1 MSPDDD
7 WLDRDGVCVGGMPLH
22 GNVHISTRDFYHR
35 KGPDSSPQVLKN
47 GAEELLLP
55 EGVFRGRH
63 WDDEGVLPH
72 VGFTVGQEVRG
83 CLGDL
88 HPVHAGLHLQLLHG
102 FPGLGDAGGTVVR
115 HAFLHAGLPAERWY
129 RDGSR

>member
-1 MSPDDD
+1 M
-7 WLDRDGVCVGGMPLH
+7 RVGGMPLH
-22 GNVHISTRDFYHR
+22 GSVHVSTRDFYCR
-35 KGPDSSPQVLKN
+35 KEPAASSSPRALKN

-88 HPVHAGLHLQLLHG
+88 WGHSTGAWLKAFTKWVQAEVHRKSGHG
-102 FPGLGDAGGTVVR
+102 QSQ
-115 HAFLHAGLPAERWY
+115 AEWRARSNNAKGRWV
-129 RDGSR
+129 

>member
-1 MSPDDD
+1 M
-7 WLDRDGVCVGGMPLH
+7 CVGGMPLH
-22 GNVHISTRDFYHR
+22 GSVHISTRDFYRR
-35 KGPDSSPQVLKN
+35 KEPASSASSPRVLEN

-88 HPVHAGLHLQLLHG
+88 WGHSTGAWLKAFTAWVQAGVHRKRGQG
-102 FPGLGDAGGTVVR
+102 QR
-115 HAFLHAGLPAERWY
+115 QAE
-129 RDGSR
+129 

>member
-7 WLDRDGVCVGGMPLH
+7 WLNRDGVCVGGMPLH
-22 GNVHISTRDFYHR
+22 GSVHISTRDFYRR
-35 KGPDSSPQVLKN
+35 KEPASSASSPRALKN

-88 HPVHAGLHLQLLHG
+88 WGHSTGAWLKAFMEWVQAGVHRKRG
-102 FPGLGDAGGTVVR
+102 PGQSQ
-115 HAFLHAGLPAERWY
+115 AE
-129 RDGSR
+129 